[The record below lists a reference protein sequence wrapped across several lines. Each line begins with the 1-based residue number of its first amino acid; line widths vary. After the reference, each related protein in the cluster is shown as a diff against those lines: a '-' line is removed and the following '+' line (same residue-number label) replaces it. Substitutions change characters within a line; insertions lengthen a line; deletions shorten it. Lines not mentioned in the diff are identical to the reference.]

1 LTEEELVA
9 TYPRLWHM
17 AHQGAWPAIQQDG
30 LMSAKALI
38 EAYAV
43 LPADREALG
52 SYRRSH
58 SVPLVHHC
66 RPGAVLRDQKPM
78 SDKALRKCLQ
88 DGLDPR
94 DWYELLNSR
103 TFFWLSR
110 NRIWSLLGAR
120 AYRDVSQ
127 TVLTVDT
134 RSLVAAHR
142 ERIWLS
148 PMNSGSTIYNPLPRG
163 YSTFQ
168 RIADFPF
175 RERAKKRRPAANVI
189 ELLVEQ
195 SVPDIADHVLAVH
208 ECRNHRII
216 RTIWQSPATAANDH
230 P

>member
-1 LTEEELVA
+1 MTDEELIT

-17 AHQGAWPAIQQDG
+17 AHEGAWPAIRQDG

-43 LPADREALG
+43 LPAHREALG
-52 SYRRSH
+52 SFRRPQ
-58 SVPLVHHC
+58 SVPLVHPS

-78 SDKALRKCLQ
+78 SDRALRKCLQ
-88 DGLDPR
+88 DGLEPR
-94 DWYELLNSR
+94 DWYAILNSH

-134 RSLVAAHR
+134 RSLVTAHR
-142 ERIWLS
+142 GRILLS

-163 YSTFQ
+163 RGTFQ
-168 RIADFPF
+168 RIEEFPF
-175 RERAKKRRPAANVI
+175 RERGKTRQPASNVI
-189 ELLVEQ
+189 ELLVEE

-208 ECRNHRII
+208 KCRNNKII
-216 RTIWQSPATAANDH
+216 CEIWQSSNAGATDH

>member
-1 LTEEELVA
+1 
-9 TYPRLWHM
+9 M
-17 AHQGAWPAIQQDG
+17 AHEGAWTAIRQDG

-43 LPADREALG
+43 PPAEREALG
-52 SYRRSH
+52 SFRRPQ
-58 SVPLVHHC
+58 SVPLVHPS

-78 SDKALRKCLQ
+78 SDKALRKCLR
-88 DGLDPR
+88 DDLDPR
-94 DWYELLNSR
+94 DWYALLNSH

-142 ERIWLS
+142 RRIWLS

-163 YSTFQ
+163 RGTFQ
-168 RIADFPF
+168 RIEEFPF
-175 RERAKKRRPAANVI
+175 LERGKTRRPETNVV
-189 ELLVEQ
+189 ELLVEE
-195 SVPDIADHVLAVH
+195 SVRDIADHVLAVH
-208 ECRNHRII
+208 ECRKNKIVCS
-216 RTIWQSPATAANDH
+216 IWRSPNADANDH

>member
-1 LTEEELVA
+1 MTEEELIT

-17 AHQGAWPAIQQDG
+17 AHEGAWPAIRQDG

-52 SYRRSH
+52 SYRRPQSI
-58 SVPLVHHC
+58 PLVHHS

-127 TVLTVDT
+127 TVLTVET
-134 RSLVAAHR
+134 RSFVAAHR
-142 ERIWLS
+142 GRIWLS

-163 YSTFQ
+163 RGTFQ
-168 RIADFPF
+168 RIDDFPF
-175 RERAKKRRPAANVI
+175 RERAKTRRPATNVI
-189 ELLVEQ
+189 ELLVEE
-195 SVPDIADHVLAVH
+195 SALDIADHVLAVH
-208 ECRNHRII
+208 ECRNDKII
-216 RTIWQSPATAANDH
+216 RTIWQKPNADANDH